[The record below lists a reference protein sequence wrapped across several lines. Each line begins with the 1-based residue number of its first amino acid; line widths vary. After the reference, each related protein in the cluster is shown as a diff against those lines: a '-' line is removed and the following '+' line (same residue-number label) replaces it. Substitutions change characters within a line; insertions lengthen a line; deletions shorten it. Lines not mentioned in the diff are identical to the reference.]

1 MRIFLYN
8 VILYQ
13 SERVSN
19 AYVITLAFLISKY
32 IIKVAKMF
40 VCRIKLLVTLIVY
53 QADDL

>member
-1 MRIFLYN
+1 MRISLYN
-8 VILYQ
+8 ATLYQ

-19 AYVITLAFLISKY
+19 AYVTALAFLISKY

-40 VCRIKLLVTLIVY
+40 VCRIKLLVTLIAY